1 MKQRKCPYGKDIFCF
16 DYGCCEECV
25 FGLVIDKYERKIKRL
40 KAKIKKL
47 KKAQEN
53 GGSEK

>member
-1 MKQRKCPYGKDIFCF
+1 MKQRKCPYGKDTFCF